1 MVNNVGFINF
11 TTEGNIAVN
20 KALGIANK
28 QSVKVNAIHMLLA
41 ILDGEHGNNIL
52 SKLGITI
59 DTLYEVLND
68 AYNGPDIGFEPI
80 EDSQDIGAI
89 FTNTSYCA
97 LIDTTM
103 RGIQEQKMVGP
114 RELLW
119 SLCNVEESA
128 EELEEF
134 FSVAGIEINSITD
147 LYKLSEEILSS
158 SIPYSLRSVL
168 TDMNSETDKNAEQIF
183 GVDEYTT
190 DMIEVLGRKNKA
202 NPCLIGEAGVG
213 KTTVVR
219 RFVQRI
225 LNKDVP
231 ADLLDVHVYNVSVGE
246 LSAGTAMRGA
256 FEEKIGELVEWAKDR
271 NRVLFIDELHTFIKA
286 GSGGGEAG
294 AGNLIKQALATGDIR
309 VISATTIEEYH
320 KYIEKDKAFSRRLQ
334 EIVVREPSV
343 KDTIKMVY
351 NTISNYEEFHNIEY
365 PLECIEDTVK
375 LSHRYIKSKKFPD
388 KAYTIVDQT
397 ASYVKLQGK
406 KVVGIEDVLRTISKL
421 SGVDIKSL
429 SEDEL
434 DRLSKLEETLS
445 KKIIGQSEAIK
456 TVSKAVRRAK
466 AGVREEGKP
475 IASFLFVGPTG
486 VGKTEL
492 CKVLND
498 EVNLGSKEIIKLDMS
513 EYSEKH
519 TVSKLIGTAPGY
531 IGYGEGGGL
540 TEKVKHNPNSLI
552 LFDEIEKAHPE
563 IYNVMLQILDEGR
576 LTDGEGETVDF
587 TNCIIVLTSNA
598 GYEANAVKHKTLGF
612 GDRQKEFEAK
622 TVDVIKK
629 VFKPEFINRLDNVV
643 TFNKLSRENTKEITK
658 IMLDKLAKRV
668 EDNRQ
673 IKLRFSKSIEDLI
686 SNKGFSEEYGARNLK
701 RVIQDNLED
710 IISDKIIGK
719 EFKSKDIVTI
729 GCTKNYKINTKV
741 KRRDG

>member
-11 TTEGNIAVN
+11 TPEGNIAVN
-20 KALGIANK
+20 KALELASK
-28 QSVKVNAIHMLLA
+28 QNMKVNAIHILLA
-41 ILDGEHGNNIL
+41 ILDGEHGKNIL
-52 SKLGITI
+52 NRIGITI
-59 DTLYEVLND
+59 NTLYEVLND
-68 AYNGPDIGFEPI
+68 AYDGPDIGFEPV
-80 EDSQDIGAI
+80 EDREDIGAI
-89 FTNTSYCA
+89 FTNTSYHV

-103 RGIQEQKMVGP
+103 RGIKEQRMVGP
-114 RELLW
+114 REILW
-119 SLCNVEESA
+119 SLCNVEDAS
-128 EELEEF
+128 EEIELF
-134 FSVAGIEINSITD
+134 LKVAGIEFNEITD
-147 LYKLSEEILSS
+147 LYDLSEEILSS
-158 SIPYSLRSVL
+158 VIPYSLKNVL
-168 TDMNSETDKNAEQIF
+168 TDMNEETEKNSEQIF
-183 GVDEYTT
+183 GVDEYTA
-190 DMIEVLGRKNKA
+190 DMVEVLGRKNKP

-219 RFVQRI
+219 RLVQRI
-225 LNKDVP
+225 INKDVP
-231 ADLLDVHVYNVSVGE
+231 ADLLDAHIYNVGVGE
-246 LSAGTAMRGA
+246 LSAGTAIRGA
-256 FEEKIGELVEWAKDR
+256 FEEKICELIEWAKDR
-271 NRVLFIDELHTFIKA
+271 NRILFIDELHTFIKA

-294 AGNLIKQALATGDIR
+294 AGNLIKQALASGDIR

-334 EIVVREPSV
+334 EILVEEPSI

-351 NTISNYEEFHNIEY
+351 NTIGNYEEFHGIEY
-365 PLECIEDTVK
+365 PLDCIEDTVK

-406 KVVGIEDVLRTISKL
+406 KTVETEDVLRTISKI
-421 SGVDIKSL
+421 SGIDIKSL

-445 KKIIGQSEAIK
+445 KKIIGQDEAIK

-519 TVSKLIGTAPGY
+519 GVSKLIGTAPGY

-563 IYNVMLQILDEGR
+563 IYNVLLQILDEGR

-598 GYEANAVKHKTLGF
+598 GYEANAIKHKTLGF
-612 GDRQKEFEAK
+612 GDRQKETDEK
-622 TVDVIKK
+622 TSDVIKK
-629 VFKPEFINRLDNVV
+629 FFKPEFINRLDNVV
-643 TFNKLSRENTKEITK
+643 TFNKLSKKDTKEITK
-658 IMLDKLAKRV
+658 LMLNRLAKRV

-673 IKLRFSKSIEDLI
+673 IKIKFSKSVEELI
-686 SNKGFSEEYGARNLK
+686 NNKGFSDEYGARNLK
-701 RVIQDNLED
+701 RAIQDNLED
-710 IISDKIIGK
+710 IISDKIISK
-719 EFKSKDIVTI
+719 EFRSKDIVTI
-729 GCTKNYKINTKV
+729 GCNKNEKINTKV
-741 KRRDG
+741 KRENG

>member
-59 DTLYEVLND
+59 DNLYEVLND

-202 NPCLIGEAGVG
+202 NPCLIGESGVG

-286 GSGGGEAG
+286 GS
-294 AGNLIKQALATGDIR
+294 I
-309 VISATTIEEYH
+309 Y
-320 KYIEKDKAFSRRLQ
+320 
-334 EIVVREPSV
+334 RE
-343 KDTIKMVY
+343 
-351 NTISNYEEFHNIEY
+351 
-365 PLECIEDTVK
+365 
-375 LSHRYIKSKKFPD
+375 R
-388 KAYTIVDQT
+388 
-397 ASYVKLQGK
+397 
-406 KVVGIEDVLRTISKL
+406 
-421 SGVDIKSL
+421 
-429 SEDEL
+429 
-434 DRLSKLEETLS
+434 
-445 KKIIGQSEAIK
+445 
-456 TVSKAVRRAK
+456 
-466 AGVREEGKP
+466 
-475 IASFLFVGPTG
+475 
-486 VGKTEL
+486 
-492 CKVLND
+492 
-498 EVNLGSKEIIKLDMS
+498 
-513 EYSEKH
+513 
-519 TVSKLIGTAPGY
+519 
-531 IGYGEGGGL
+531 
-540 TEKVKHNPNSLI
+540 
-552 LFDEIEKAHPE
+552 
-563 IYNVMLQILDEGR
+563 
-576 LTDGEGETVDF
+576 
-587 TNCIIVLTSNA
+587 
-598 GYEANAVKHKTLGF
+598 
-612 GDRQKEFEAK
+612 
-622 TVDVIKK
+622 
-629 VFKPEFINRLDNVV
+629 
-643 TFNKLSRENTKEITK
+643 
-658 IMLDKLAKRV
+658 
-668 EDNRQ
+668 
-673 IKLRFSKSIEDLI
+673 
-686 SNKGFSEEYGARNLK
+686 
-701 RVIQDNLED
+701 
-710 IISDKIIGK
+710 
-719 EFKSKDIVTI
+719 
-729 GCTKNYKINTKV
+729 
-741 KRRDG
+741 